1 MDVPGYTEIR
11 ELGHGGTGR
20 VMLAL
25 RTSDGTPVAIK
36 HLSPRLRDDEL
47 FVERF
52 RTEAGLIRELDS
64 PHTARLLDYVE
75 GHDDACI
82 VMELVD
88 GITLRRLLRHAGAT
102 GPEAALA
109 VLKGALLGLAEA
121 HRHGVVHRDFK
132 PENVIVSQDGQSKLV
147 DFGVAAYS
155 GENAPLAGTPS
166 YMAPEQWADAPA
178 GSASDVYAAAVV
190 FFECLSGHR
199 PFVADNFAAL
209 AYQHQHAAPPLED
222 IEEPMRALVG
232 HGLAKDPAER
242 PESAEAFL
250 AELEEVA
257 DTAYGT
263 GWEVRGRAG
272 LGLLTV
278 PLASLLPLSRP
289 LPTPGSGGTSL
300 FTSALAPMTKFAVT
314 GGLVVATAA
323 AVASAFVIWNDAPP
337 DRLAGLPPV
346 STPAE
351 SALIPTPSGTA
362 EPSIFTAGPSDL
374 ASPPPGTDAAD
385 PVVTGDHAEPTE
397 SPEPTGARSQEPIR
411 TRSQEPTRGAEP
423 TRTRRPATSEPSA
436 SKPATSKPPTQPPTK
451 QPSTPKPATSE
462 PKPSDRPATT
472 RPPATQAP
480 APTKAPGPLISV
492 SVKVSIDVPVL
503 KGKDGLLDLD
513 VGLGLG
519 SGLLGSVLVPG
530 SALLGRRWAV
540 RRARH
545 ARPLHASSCPPPDL
559 DKP

>member
-36 HLSPRLRDDEL
+36 HLSARLRDDEV

-52 RTEAGLIRELDS
+52 RAEAGLIRELDS

-75 GHDDACI
+75 GHEDVCI

-147 DFGVAAYS
+147 DFGVAAHS

-199 PFVADNFAAL
+199 PFIADNFAAL
-209 AYQHQHAAPPLED
+209 AYQHQHAVPPLKD

-232 HGLAKDPAER
+232 HGLAKDPADR

-300 FTSALAPMTKFAVT
+300 FSSALAPMTKFAVT
-314 GGLVVATAA
+314 GGLVVTTAA

-346 STPAE
+346 SAPAE
-351 SALIPTPSGTA
+351 SVLIPTPSGTA
-362 EPSIFTAGPSDL
+362 EPSIFTARPSDL
-374 ASPPPGTDAAD
+374 ASPPPSTDAAD

-397 SPEPTGARSQEPIR
+397 PPRTRSQEPVR

-423 TRTRRPATSEPSA
+423 TRTTRPATSEPA
-436 SKPATSKPPTQPPTK
+436 TAKPTTRPATK
-451 QPSTPKPATSE
+451 QASTTKPATSE
-462 PKPSDRPATT
+462 PKPPTRPATT
-472 RPPATQAP
+472 SPPTTQAP
-480 APTKAPGPLISV
+480 APTKAAGPLVSV

-503 KGKDGLLDLD
+503 RGEDGLLDVDL
-513 VGLGLG
+513 GLGLG

-530 SALLGRRWAV
+530 SALLGRHWAA
-540 RRARH
+540 RRARR
-545 ARPLHASSCPPPDL
+545 ARPPRMASCPPPDI
-559 DKP
+559 DKW

>member
-36 HLSPRLRDDEL
+36 HLSARLRDDEV
-47 FVERF
+47 FVDRF
-52 RTEAGLIRELDS
+52 RAEAGLIRELDS

-75 GHDDACI
+75 GHDDVCI

-147 DFGVAAYS
+147 DFGVAAHS

-209 AYQHQHAAPPLED
+209 AYQHQHAEPPLQD

-278 PLASLLPLSRP
+278 PLVSLLPLSRP
-289 LPTPGSGGTSL
+289 LPASGSGGTSL
-300 FTSALAPMTKFAVT
+300 FSSALAPMTKFAVT

-374 ASPPPGTDAAD
+374 ASPPPSTDAAD
-385 PVVTGDHAEPTE
+385 PVVTGDPAEPTE
-397 SPEPTGARSQEPIR
+397 ATRTRSPEPVR
-411 TRSQEPTRGAEP
+411 TRSPEPTRGAEP
-423 TRTRRPATSEPSA
+423 TRTTRPATSEP
-436 SKPATSKPPTQPPTK
+436 ATSKPTTRPATK
-451 QPSTPKPATSE
+451 QASTTKPAGSE
-462 PKPSDRPATT
+462 PKPSARPATT
-472 RPPATQAP
+472 SPPTTQAP
-480 APTKAPGPLISV
+480 APTKAAGPLVSI

-503 KGKDGLLDLD
+503 KGKDGLLDIDL
-513 VGLGLG
+513 GLGLG

-530 SALLGRRWAV
+530 SALLGRHWAA
-540 RRARH
+540 RRARR
-545 ARPLHASSCPPPDL
+545 ARPPHTSSCPPPDI
-559 DKP
+559 DPP